1 MLREANKETSY
12 ENEHFDENVFD
23 DETTKE
29 DEATLAFEEAAVQ
42 TKRKSGSVLL
52 GLASYQCKDDCFV
65 SSVLRQ
71 VRPAHRKLAELSYR

>member
-1 MLREANKETSY
+1 MLREAYKETSY

-29 DEATLAFEEAAVQ
+29 DEAEATLAFQEAAGQ

-52 GLASYQCKDDCFV
+52 GLASYQCKDDWFA
-65 SSVLRQ
+65 SYVLRH
-71 VRPAHRKLAELSYR
+71 VRPAPADRK